1 MSDVA
6 LLHGDCLEVMRTFGD
21 ATVDAVV
28 CDPPYHLT
36 SIVERFGKE
45 NSAPA
50 KSDGATGVYARA
62 SKGFMG
68 QTWDGGDIA
77 FRVETWR
84 EVLRVLKPG
93 GYLLAFSG
101 TRTYHRMA
109 VAIEDAGFEIRDCI
123 GWHYGSGFPKS
134 HAVDAAIDKMDRAE
148 FVEARARAFT
158 AWMRSTGITARQID
172 DATGTCMGNHYTT
185 HPTQPA
191 VATADLFDLLRPLL
205 PPVPAEIEELVRS
218 RTVESEN
225 MKRRPVVGRSEN
237 GIAGG
242 TGKHAGTPDAYGF
255 AATFDV
261 TEPYTDAAKTWK
273 GWGTALKPAWE
284 PIVVAR
290 KPLEGTVAANVLKH
304 GTGALNIDGCRVA
317 LAEGEVVKAGL
328 SDPANRAGVVGRDL
342 GFTGNDA
349 EAFQQ
354 AQRES
359 VERTNTLG
367 RWPANIILSHAPD
380 CGEEGC
386 VPGCPCAA
394 MDAQSG
400 GEAGAS
406 RYFNNLPIED
416 EDLVPFVYSSK
427 ASKRERNEG
436 LPEGVTCTHPTVK
449 PVSVMRHLVRLCCR
463 KGGIVLDPFMGSGTT
478 GVAAVREGVD
488 FVGIEMS
495 EEYLRIAE
503 ARVESARKQREG

>member
-1 MSDVA
+1 
-6 LLHGDCLEVMRTFGD
+6 MRTGMLGGEK
-21 ATVDAVV
+21 DAV
-28 CDPPYHLT
+28 
-36 SIVERFGKE
+36 
-45 NSAPA
+45 
-50 KSDGATGVYARA
+50 GV
-62 SKGFMG
+62 
-68 QTWDGGDIA
+68 
-77 FRVETWR
+77 
-84 EVLRVLKPG
+84 
-93 GYLLAFSG
+93 
-101 TRTYHRMA
+101 
-109 VAIEDAGFEIRDCI
+109 
-123 GWHYGSGFPKS
+123 
-134 HAVDAAIDKMDRAE
+134 
-148 FVEARARAFT
+148 
-158 AWMRSTGITARQID
+158 
-172 DATGTCMGNHYTT
+172 
-185 HPTQPA
+185 
-191 VATADLFDLLRPLL
+191 
-205 PPVPAEIEELVRS
+205 
-218 RTVESEN
+218 
-225 MKRRPVVGRSEN
+225 
-237 GIAGG
+237 
-242 TGKHAGTPDAYGF
+242 
-255 AATFDV
+255 V
-261 TEPYTDAAKTWK
+261 TKPYTDAAKTWK

-349 EAFQQ
+349 DAFQQ

-416 EDLVPFVYSSK
+416 EDLVPFVYAPK
-427 ASKRERNEG
+427 ASRRERNEG

-449 PVSVMRHLVRLCCR
+449 PVSVMRHLVRLVTR